1 MKLPTDPFVLHL
13 LVATPIAA
21 LMLLAGIF
29 VPLDHWYALGR
40 ALGTIA
46 SNPAGAVAF
55 ITAIGGALVTV
66 RGMWMRPPSA
76 GVLVLVLALAAA
88 SSGCGTMSAYRD
100 FSVASTI
107 AHVAVD
113 GVKLAVSE
121 AKAACTTDECR
132 TEATVAQAAVDGLD
146 AMQESLDTAV
156 AAARATP
163 GGEAAA
169 VLSALGA
176 SLGRWVQAWNALA
189 TALAPLG
196 IVLPQLPPE
205 IASLVTG
212 ITTAVAGAVS

>member
-13 LVATPIAA
+13 LVALPFAV

-40 ALGTIA
+40 AIGTIA

-76 GVLVLVLALAAA
+76 GVLVLFLALAAA
-88 SSGCGTMSAYRD
+88 SSGCATAGAYRD

-113 GVKLAVSE
+113 GVKLAVAE
-121 AKAACTTDECR
+121 AKAACTTDDCR
-132 TEATVAQAAVDGLD
+132 ASATAAQAAVDGLD
-146 AMQESLDTAV
+146 VMQQSLDSAV

-163 GGEAAA
+163 GGEAVA

-176 SLGRWVQAWNALA
+176 SLGRWAQAWNALA

-205 IASLVTG
+205 IVSLITGVTG
-212 ITTAVAGAVS
+212 AVIGAVS